1 MAEFTIY
8 LANKNY
14 SSWSLRGWLMLKATG
29 VPFEEFVI
37 PLYEPQS
44 RAEILRYTPSGKM
57 PTLVHDRKSGGPV
70 TVWESLAIGEYLA
83 ELFPQAGLWPN
94 DVATRAHARAVSNEM
109 HAGFLP
115 LRRHF
120 PMNMRSVFDREIIP
134 EAQGDI
140 DRITS
145 LWRDCRQRF
154 GKSSKERGGG
164 DFLFGAFTIADAMF
178 APVVS
183 RFHTFKLPLD
193 GEVEAYARAITAWP
207 AYQEWLAG
215 ARNEPM
221 IIDQYEF

>member
-8 LANKNY
+8 LGNKNY
-14 SSWSLRGWLMLKATG
+14 SSWSLRGWLMLKQTG
-29 VPFEEFVI
+29 VAFDEVVI

-44 RAEILRYTPSGKM
+44 RGEILRHTPSGKL
-57 PTLVHDRKSGGPV
+57 PALVHGNV

-83 ELFPQAGLWPN
+83 ELFPEAGLWPK
-94 DVATRAHARAVSNEM
+94 DRAARAHARAISNEM

-134 EAQGDI
+134 EIQGDI

-154 GKSSKERGGG
+154 GTSSNGGGG
-164 DFLFGAFTIADAMF
+164 DFLFDSFTIADAMF

-183 RFHTFKLPLD
+183 RFRTFKLPLE
-193 GEVEAYARAITAWP
+193 GEIEAYARAVTAWP
-207 AYQEWLAG
+207 AYQEWLAA

-221 IIDQYEF
+221 IIEQWEF

>member
-8 LANKNY
+8 IGNKNY
-14 SSWSLRGWLMLKATG
+14 SSWSFRAWLIAKAAG
-29 VPFEEFVI
+29 IDFEEVLI
-37 PLYEPQS
+37 PLYEAQS
-44 RAEILRYTPSGKM
+44 RPEILRHSPSGKV
-57 PTLVHDRKSGGPV
+57 PALEHGAV

-83 ELFPQAGLWPN
+83 ELLPGAKLWP
-94 DVATRAHARAVSNEM
+94 AAREARAMARAVSHEM

-134 EAQGDI
+134 EIQGDI
-140 DRITS
+140 DRITA
-145 LWRDCRQRF
+145 LWRDCRKRF
-154 GKSSKERGGG
+154 GAGG
-164 DFLFGAFTIADAMF
+164 DFLFGHFTIADAMY

-183 RFHTFKLPLD
+183 RFRTFKVPLD
-193 GEVEAYARAITAWP
+193 ADAEAYAAAVTAWP

-221 IIDQYEF
+221 IIEQWEF

>member
-8 LANKNY
+8 LGNKNY

-29 VPFEEFVI
+29 LAFEEAVI

-44 RAEILRYTPSGKM
+44 RAEILRHTPSGKV
-57 PTLVHDRKSGGPV
+57 PTLVHSRPGGTL

-83 ELFPQAGLWPN
+83 EICPQAGLWPK
-94 DVATRAHARAVSNEM
+94 DPTARAHARAISNEM

-154 GKSSKERGGG
+154 GQSSENGGG
-164 DFLFGAFTIADAMF
+164 DFLFGGFSIADAMF

-183 RFHTFKLPLD
+183 RFRTYKLQLD
-193 GEVEAYARAITAWP
+193 TVGEAYAAAITAWP
-207 AYQEWLAG
+207 AYQEWLAA

-221 IIDQYEF
+221 VIEQWEF

>member
-8 LANKNY
+8 LGNKNY

-29 VPFEEFVI
+29 VAFDEVVI

-44 RAEILRYTPSGKM
+44 RSEILRHTPSGKM
-57 PTLVHDRKSGGPV
+57 PTLVHNRKSGGPV

-83 ELFPQAGLWPN
+83 ELFPQAGLWPK
-94 DVATRAHARAVSNEM
+94 DRAARAHARAISNEM

-134 EAQGDI
+134 EIQGDI

-154 GKSSKERGGG
+154 GANSKEGVENSSSALSPSPMRCSRRWSA
-164 DFLFGAFTIADAMF
+164 AFEPSSCRSTAR
-178 APVVS
+178 S
-183 RFHTFKLPLD
+183 RPMR
-193 GEVEAYARAITAWP
+193 AR
-207 AYQEWLAG
+207 
-215 ARNEPM
+215 
-221 IIDQYEF
+221 

>member
-8 LANKNY
+8 LGNKNY
-14 SSWSLRGWLMLKATG
+14 SSWSLRGWLILKATG
-29 VPFEEFVI
+29 IVFDEVVI

-44 RAEILRYTPSGKM
+44 RAEILRYTPSGKT
-57 PTLVHDRKSGGPV
+57 PALVHDRKSGGPV

-83 ELFPQAGLWPN
+83 ELFPQAGLWPK
-94 DVATRAHARAVSNEM
+94 DAAARAHARAISHEM

-134 EAQGDI
+134 EIQGDI

-154 GKSSKERGGG
+154 GAGGN
-164 DFLFGAFTIADAMF
+164 FLFGSFTIADAMF

-183 RFHTFKLPLD
+183 RFRTFKLPLD

-221 IIDQYEF
+221 IIEQWEF

>member
-8 LANKNY
+8 IGNKNY
-14 SSWSLRGWLMLKATG
+14 SSWSFRAWLIAKLAG
-29 VPFEEFVI
+29 IAFDEVLI
-37 PLYEPQS
+37 PLYQPQS
-44 RAEILRYTPSGKM
+44 RGEILRHTPSGK
-57 PTLVHDRKSGGPV
+57 VPV
-70 TVWESLAIGEYLA
+70 LEHGAVAVWESLAIGEYLA
-83 ELFPQAGLWPN
+83 EIFPQMGFWPK
-94 DVATRAHARAVSNEM
+94 DPAARAHARAISNEM

-120 PMNMRSVFDREIIP
+120 PMNMRSVFDREIVP

-154 GKSSKERGGG
+154 GGGG
-164 DFLFGAFTIADAMF
+164 NFLFGSFSIADAMF

-183 RFHTFKLPLD
+183 RFRTYKLRLD
-193 GEVEAYARAITAWP
+193 AVSEAYAAAMTAWP
-207 AYQEWLAG
+207 AYQEWLAA

-221 IIDQYEF
+221 VIEQWEF

>member
-8 LANKNY
+8 LGNKNY

-29 VPFEEFVI
+29 VAFDEVVI

-44 RAEILRYTPSGKM
+44 RSEILRHTPSGKM
-57 PTLVHDRKSGGPV
+57 PTLVHNRKSGGPV

-83 ELFPQAGLWPN
+83 ELFPQAGLWPK
-94 DVATRAHARAVSNEM
+94 DRAARAHARAISNEM

-134 EAQGDI
+134 EIQGDI

-154 GKSSKERGGG
+154 GANSKEGGG
-164 DFLFGAFTIADAMF
+164 EFLFGSFTIADAMF

-183 RFHTFKLPLD
+183 RFRTFKLPLD

-221 IIDQYEF
+221 IIEQWEF

>member
-8 LANKNY
+8 LGNKNY
-14 SSWSLRGWLMLKATG
+14 SSWSLRGWLMLKQTG
-29 VPFEEFVI
+29 VAFDEVVI

-44 RAEILRYTPSGKM
+44 RGEILRHTPSGKL
-57 PTLVHDRKSGGPV
+57 PTLVHGNV

-83 ELFPQAGLWPN
+83 ELFPEAGLWPK
-94 DVATRAHARAVSNEM
+94 DRAARAHARAISNEM

-134 EAQGDI
+134 EIQGDI

-154 GKSSKERGGG
+154 GASSNGGGG
-164 DFLFGAFTIADAMF
+164 DFLFGSFTIADAMF

-183 RFHTFKLPLD
+183 RFRTFKLPLE
-193 GEVEAYARAITAWP
+193 GEIEAYARAVTAWP
-207 AYQEWLAG
+207 AYQEWLAA

-221 IIDQYEF
+221 IIEQWEF

>member
-8 LANKNY
+8 LGNKNY
-14 SSWSLRGWLMLKATG
+14 SSWSLRGWLMLKAAG
-29 VPFEEFVI
+29 VAFEEHVI

-57 PTLVHDRKSGGPV
+57 PTLVHERKSGGPV

-83 ELFPQAGLWPN
+83 ELVPQAGLWPK
-94 DVATRAHARAVSNEM
+94 DPAVRAHARAISNEM

-120 PMNMRSVFDREIIP
+120 PMNMRSVFDRAIIP

-145 LWRDCRQRF
+145 LWRDCRRRY
-154 GKSSKERGGG
+154 GHSSENGGG
-164 DFLFGAFTIADAMF
+164 AFLFGAFGIADAMF

-183 RFHTFKLPLD
+183 RFRTFKVPLD

-207 AYQEWLAG
+207 AFQEWLAS

-221 IIDQYEF
+221 IIEQWEF

>member
-14 SSWSLRGWLMLKATG
+14 SSWSLRGWLMLKQTG
-29 VPFEEFVI
+29 VTFDEIVI

-44 RAEILRYTPSGKM
+44 RAEILRHTPSGKL
-57 PTLVHDRKSGGPV
+57 PALVHGGV

-83 ELFPQAGLWPN
+83 ELFPRAELWPK
-94 DVATRAHARAVSNEM
+94 DAAARAHARTISHEM

-120 PMNMRSVFDREIIP
+120 PMNMRSVFDRGIIP
-134 EAQGDI
+134 EIQGDL
-140 DRITS
+140 DRITA
-145 LWRDCRQRF
+145 LWRECRQRY
-154 GKSSKERGGG
+154 GAGG
-164 DFLFGAFTIADAMF
+164 DFLFGSFTIADAMF

-183 RFHTFKLPLD
+183 RFRTFKLPLD
-193 GEVEAYARAITAWP
+193 GAVEAYAAAITGWP
-207 AYQEWLAG
+207 AYQEWLAA

-221 IIDQYEF
+221 VIEQYEF

>member
-1 MAEFTIY
+1 
-8 LANKNY
+8 
-14 SSWSLRGWLMLKATG
+14 MLKATG
-29 VPFEEFVI
+29 VAFDEVVI

-57 PTLVHDRKSGGPV
+57 PTLVHERKPVGPV

-83 ELFPQAGLWPN
+83 EIFPQAGLWPK
-94 DVATRAHARAVSNEM
+94 DPEARAHARAISNEM

-134 EAQGDI
+134 EIQGDI

-154 GKSSKERGGG
+154 GKGG
-164 DFLFGAFTIADAMF
+164 DFLFGSFTIADAMF

-183 RFHTFKLPLD
+183 RFRTFKLPLD
-193 GEVEAYARAITAWP
+193 GEIEAYARAITAWP

-221 IIDQYEF
+221 IIEQWEF

>member
-29 VPFEEFVI
+29 VPFDEVVI

-44 RAEILRYTPSGKM
+44 RAEILRYTPSAKM
-57 PTLVHDRKSGGPV
+57 PTLVHHRKSGGPV

-83 ELFPQAGLWPN
+83 ELFPQAGLWPQ
-94 DVATRAHARAVSNEM
+94 DPAARAHARAISNEM

-134 EAQGDI
+134 EIQGDI

-154 GKSSKERGGG
+154 GVGG
-164 DFLFGAFTIADAMF
+164 DFLFGSFTIADAMF

-183 RFHTFKLPLD
+183 RFRTFKLPLD

-207 AYQEWLAG
+207 AYQEWFAG

-221 IIDQYEF
+221 VIEQYEF